1 MSEIVP
7 LPKRPRKESCPMCR
21 RATQREF
28 RPFCSARCKDDDMR
42 RWLTGAYRVP
52 TDETPEEPPESGR

>member
-7 LPKRPRKESCPMCR
+7 LPKKVRKESCPICR
-21 RATQREF
+21 RASLATF

-52 TDETPEEPPESGR
+52 TDEVPEEPPEEQR